1 MLARQAWRLL
11 QWPDSLCARLLQA
24 KYFPS
29 GNMMTAK
36 EGPGIS
42 YTWRSLLRGLRALEK
57 GIIWRVGDG
66 EQIRIWDD
74 PWIPAGTTRRP
85 RTPRGATLLTKVAEL
100 IVPITNSWDEE
111 LVKDIFWEE
120 DVMNILAIPLRPD
133 REDFIAW
140 HFDSKG
146 VFSVKSSYY
155 VLESNEEQNRVVQR
169 GESSTNDRANT
180 ERSIWKKIWQ
190 LPCPPKIRQFVWR
203 LAHNS
208 LAVKMNI
215 SRRNIVLDTRCP
227 ICKRFDEDGAHCF
240 LKCKH
245 VRKCWKE
252 LQLEDVRCLLLNIQS
267 SEEFIRIILTFFD
280 NSIILALKPDRCL
293 RSIVLLWK
301 LWDVRNKVNAGETM
315 PTCLDV
321 ACCVSS
327 VIREIQGDVV
337 HRLPNLNMQRRV
349 WKPPGTDQLKI
360 NFDGAFCSEDRKA
373 ACGFIIRKHVGEAV
387 LAGAANISPALD
399 ALSADS
405 AACLFALEA
414 VADTG

>member
-1 MLARQAWRLL
+1 MPEQEGERKMHWVSWQTLTSRKEKGGLGYRDLHLFNLAMLARQAWRLL

-100 IVPITNSWDEE
+100 IDPITNSWDEE

-267 SEEFIRIILTFFD
+267 SEEFIRIILTFF
-280 NSIILALKPDRCL
+280 LTTA
-293 RSIVLLWK
+293 
-301 LWDVRNKVNAGETM
+301 
-315 PTCLDV
+315 
-321 ACCVSS
+321 
-327 VIREIQGDVV
+327 
-337 HRLPNLNMQRRV
+337 
-349 WKPPGTDQLKI
+349 
-360 NFDGAFCSEDRKA
+360 
-373 ACGFIIRKHVGEAV
+373 
-387 LAGAANISPALD
+387 
-399 ALSADS
+399 
-405 AACLFALEA
+405 
-414 VADTG
+414 